1 MFFAAN
7 TGKPSVDVS
16 PIAQLLGAGDP
27 NNFVMAFWVMYIIVN
42 ALSIL
47 VFNLGFARKLPL
59 LKNVVIYVLMF
70 IGNMF
75 MTLLALTLPI
85 IESLFIAT
93 LVLGIYKLQLK
104 RHKQEQENDEKN
116 SLNINNND

>member
-1 MFFAAN
+1 MIFAAN
-7 TGKPSVDVS
+7 TGTPSLDVS
-16 PIAQLLGAGDP
+16 PIAQWLGASDP
-27 NNFVMAFWVMYIIVN
+27 NNFIMAFWVMYIIVN

-59 LKNVVIYVLMF
+59 LKNVVIYGVMF
-70 IGNMF
+70 FGNMF
-75 MTLLALTLPI
+75 MTLFALTLPI

-104 RHKQEQENDEKN
+104 RHKQETGNEEGD